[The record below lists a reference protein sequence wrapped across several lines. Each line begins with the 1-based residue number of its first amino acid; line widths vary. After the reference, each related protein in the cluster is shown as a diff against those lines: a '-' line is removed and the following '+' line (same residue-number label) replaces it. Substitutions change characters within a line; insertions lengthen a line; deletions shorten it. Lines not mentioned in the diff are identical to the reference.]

1 MGVTEYF
8 RKALAVQMSPR
19 VDFKNGD
26 FIKIA
31 REHVEQGKITC
42 VDASRLFQNKKEKN
56 KYEITELPVLIA
68 LKVIKPVIVDSRKN
82 TTSMEELTAVYYLP
96 ALLFRDGS
104 LGPSPDKNPWFARE
118 FLTPMIDPE
127 ISVGA
132 NDDVDRFLRDNA
144 AERIQIDSWEKYW
157 IYTRRM
163 YETVTHTDLYS
174 KSIGTLENIETE
186 DFCYIF
192 CDEIIKS
199 TVHILKLYDSILGLK
214 GKVKL
219 PLYDQFVALD
229 PKSTRDLVGDSLATM
244 QRHCGQMGGE
254 YPLSVSQREALNH
267 LDVLK
272 NGEILAV
279 SGPPGTGKTTLLQSV
294 VANLVTSHA
303 IDRKDPPIIVAT
315 STNNQ
320 AVTNIIDSFGS
331 VKALGI
337 RNLEFRWVSAVES
350 FAVYYPS
357 GSREKEAKQK
367 GYQLGNDLL
376 TKINDRE
383 IIAQSQ
389 GKFLK
394 HCSEYFTQP
403 MQSIEQCRDKLHQE
417 LTYLD
422 RIRRQLLEEFE
433 SLLRRMKGK
442 TIAEYIGNLQSLRG
456 DIMGEINQ
464 IEFCCQ
470 TLQGQCDGYANR
482 VQEWSGAY
490 KKLPWYIRVF
500 SFVPIFNKQIT
511 HWTKTYK
518 TPAELVDL
526 ESAITPQMVLQR
538 YKQLITEA
546 ESRVS
551 DLKKETEKLRRR
563 LGEYNAIIQ
572 QIQVILENYEIK
584 AKEFENHS
592 VDLIGTHKRKAN
604 RDGKD
609 APSIRKILMNC
620 NQNSF
625 NELIDTSFRYVEFWL
640 AVHYYEC
647 GWLLSE
653 PLTEKQLGK
662 NFENVVKKG
671 LKSLSML
678 TPCMVMT
685 FFMLPK
691 QFELYMAQERY
702 LYNYID
708 LLIVDEAG
716 QTSPEVAAPAFALAK
731 RALVVGD
738 EQQIAPV
745 WGVKRPLDIAM
756 AIECGVIDCED
767 SFERLVQNGINT
779 SESSVMRVA
788 SQSCPYKKY
797 DKGLFLCEHR
807 RCYDEI
813 INYCNDLVYKRRL
826 QPCRGK
832 ATEDRTRPEV
842 MAQFPVMGYFDIP
855 TDRSKKVG
863 SSRENQAEAK
873 RIATWLQSHY
883 REICDGYASLEKSV
897 PEKDVFAI
905 ITPFTGQVKAI
916 MRELSAIMGDQ
927 SKNITVGTVHTFQGG
942 ERRIIIFS
950 TVYGA
955 LDGCYFIDKESNLM
969 NVAVSRAKD
978 AFWVFGSSK
987 CLEGKTKQLA
997 SGLLREYTKDHKIMS

>member
-1 MGVTEYF
+1 MGVTEYL

-19 VDFKNGD
+19 IDFKDSD
-26 FIKIA
+26 FIKIPY
-31 REHVEQGKITC
+31 EQVELGKITGA
-42 VDASRLFQNKKEKN
+42 DASRLFRDKKDKDTS
-56 KYEITELPVLIA
+56 EITELPVLIA

-104 LGPSPDKNPWFARE
+104 LRPSPNKNPWFARE
-118 FLTPMIDPE
+118 FMMPMIDPE
-127 ISVGA
+127 ISIGTNA
-132 NDDVDRFLRDNA
+132 DVDRFLRDNA

-163 YETVTHTDLYS
+163 YEAVTHTDLYS
-174 KSIGTLENIETE
+174 KSVGVLENIETE

-199 TVHILKLYDSILGLK
+199 TVHILKLYDSILELK

-229 PKSTRDLVGDSLATM
+229 PKSTRDLFGDSLAAM

-254 YPLSVSQREALNH
+254 YPLSASQREALNH
-267 LDVLK
+267 LEVLK
-272 NGEILAV
+272 KGEILAV

-294 VANLVTSHA
+294 VANLLTSHA

-357 GSREKEAKQK
+357 GNREKEAKKK

-376 TKINDRE
+376 AKINDQE

-389 GKFLK
+389 SEFLE
-394 HCSEYFTQP
+394 HCSEYFSQP
-403 MQSIEQCRDKLHQE
+403 MQSLEQCSDKLHQE
-417 LTYLD
+417 LAYLD
-422 RIRRQLLEEFE
+422 RIRRQWLEEFE
-433 SLLRRMKGK
+433 STLRKMKGK
-442 TIAEYIGNLQSLRG
+442 SIAEYIGTLQSLCN
-456 DIMGEINQ
+456 DVIEEISQ
-464 IEFCCQ
+464 IESCCR
-470 TLQGQCDGYANR
+470 TLQGQWDGYANR

-490 KKLPWYIRVF
+490 KKLPWYVRAF
-500 SFVPIFNKQIT
+500 SFTPIFKKQIA

-518 TPAELVDL
+518 TPDELVDL
-526 ESAITPQMVLQR
+526 EFAITPQMVLQR
-538 YKQLITEA
+538 YKQLIE
-546 ESRVS
+546 ENENNISN
-551 DLKKETEKLRRR
+551 LKYKAEKLRRE
-563 LGEYNAIIQ
+563 LAECNAEIEKIQ
-572 QIQVILENYEIK
+572 DILKNYEIK

-609 APSIRKILMNC
+609 APSVREILMNC

-691 QFELYMAQERY
+691 QFELYMAQDHY

-745 WGVKRPLDIAM
+745 WGVRRPLDIAM
-756 AIECGVIDCED
+756 AIECGIIECED
-767 SFERLVQNGINT
+767 NFEKLTHNGINS

-788 SQSCPYKKY
+788 AQSCPYEKY
-797 DKGLFLCEHR
+797 GKGLFLCEHR

-832 ATEDRTRPEV
+832 STEDCARPDV
-842 MAQFPVMGYFDIP
+842 MTQFPVMGYFDIP
-855 TDRSKKVG
+855 TDRSKKIG

-873 RIATWLQSHY
+873 QIAIWLQSHY
-883 REICDGYASLEKSV
+883 REICDGYAALEKPV

-916 MRELSAIMGDQ
+916 KRELGAVMGNQ
-927 SKNITVGTVHTFQGG
+927 SENITVGTVHTFQGG
-942 ERRIIIFS
+942 ERRIIILS

-955 LDGCYFIDKESNLM
+955 LDGCYFIDEKPNLM

-987 CLEGKTKQLA
+987 CLEGKTKQFA
-997 SGLLREYTKDHKIMS
+997 SGLLREYTKEHAIMP

>member
-1 MGVTEYF
+1 
-8 RKALAVQMSPR
+8 MSPR
-19 VDFKNGD
+19 IDFKNGG

-31 REHVEQGKITC
+31 REQVEQGKIAD
-42 VDASRLFQNKKEKN
+42 VDASRLFQDEKG
-56 KYEITELPVLIA
+56 KDKSEITELPVLIA
-68 LKVIKPVIVDSRKN
+68 LKVIKAEFVDSRKN
-82 TTSMEELTAVYYLP
+82 AISTEELTAVYYLP
-96 ALLFRDGS
+96 ALLFQDGK
-104 LGPSPDKNPWFARE
+104 LAPSPDKCPWFARE

-127 ISVGA
+127 ISVGTD
-132 NDDVDRFLRDNA
+132 DDVDRFLIDNA
-144 AERIQIDSWEKYW
+144 AERMQIDSWGKYW

-163 YETVTHTDLYS
+163 YEAVTHTDINS
-174 KSIGTLENIETE
+174 KSIGALENIETD
-186 DFCYIF
+186 DFCYMF
-192 CDEIIKS
+192 CDE
-199 TVHILKLYDSILGLK
+199 TVKATGHILKLYDSIIGLK
-214 GKVKL
+214 GNKKL
-219 PLYDQFVALD
+219 PLYDQFIALES
-229 PKSTRDLVGDSLATM
+229 PPSRDLVEDSLTTM
-244 QRHCGQMGGE
+244 KRHCGQMGGE
-254 YPLSVSQREALNH
+254 YHLSVSQREALNH
-267 LDVLK
+267 LEILK

-337 RNLEFRWVSAVES
+337 HNLESRWVSVVNS

-357 GSREKEAKQK
+357 VSREKEAKQK

-376 TKINDRE
+376 TKINNRE
-383 IIAQSQ
+383 IIAQAQSE
-389 GKFLK
+389 FLE
-394 HCSEYFTQP
+394 HCSEYFSQP
-403 MQSIEQCRDKLHQE
+403 MRSIEQCSDKLHQE

-422 RIRRQLLEEFE
+422 GIRRQLLEEFE
-433 SLLRRMKGK
+433 NLLRRMKGK
-442 TIAEYIGNLQSLRG
+442 TIAEYIGTLQSFCD
-456 DIMGEINQ
+456 DIIVEINQ
-464 IEFCCQ
+464 IESCCQ
-470 TLQGQCDGYANR
+470 TLQSQCDGYANR

-490 KKLPWYIRVF
+490 KKLPWYVRVF
-500 SFVPIFNKQIT
+500 SFVPIFHKQIV

-526 ESAITPQMVLQR
+526 EFAITPQMVIQR
-538 YKQLITEA
+538 YKQLIE
-546 ESRVS
+546 ENKNNISN
-551 DLKKETEKLRRR
+551 LKRKVEKLRGK
-563 LGEYNAIIQ
+563 LEEHNVEIKKIQ
-572 QIQVILENYEIK
+572 KILENYEIK

-609 APSIRKILMNC
+609 VPSLKNILTNC

-625 NELIDTSFRYVEFWL
+625 NELVDTSFRYVEFWL

-647 GWLLSE
+647 GWLLSD
-653 PLTEKQLGK
+653 PLPERQLGT
-662 NFENVVKKG
+662 NFKNVVKKG

-691 QFELYMAQERY
+691 QFALYMEQERY

-716 QTSPEVAAPAFALAK
+716 QTSPEVAAPAFSLAK

-756 AIECGVIDCED
+756 ALECGVIDCEN

-826 QPCRGK
+826 QPRRGK
-832 ATEDRTRPEV
+832 ATEDRARPDV
-842 MAQFPVMGYFDIP
+842 MTQFPVMGYFNIP
-855 TDRSKKVG
+855 TDRSKKIG
-863 SSRENQAEAK
+863 SSRENKIEAK
-873 RIATWLQSHY
+873 RIAIWLQRHY
-883 REICDGYASLEKSV
+883 KEICDGYALLEKPI

-916 MRELSAIMGDQ
+916 KRELSAIMGDQ

-942 ERRIIIFS
+942 ERRIVILS

-955 LDGCYFIDKESNLM
+955 LDGCYFIDKEPNLM

-987 CLEGKTKQLA
+987 CLEGKTRKLA
-997 SGLLREYTKDHKIMS
+997 SGLLREYTKDHTIMS